1 MEWYFPITII
11 PGIALLIL
19 STTSL
24 ILGLNAELTQLS
36 EEKKRFEIIVDQKII
51 QLKRISFAVF
61 WLYMGIFLFLISG
74 MGAAMVEDTIQWPKF
89 ILLAGVLSVTGAI
102 ILLLIFSIKSV
113 KIRIAFL
120 LLKKKE
126 HSK

>member
-24 ILGLNAELTQLS
+24 ILGLNAELTQLA
-36 EEKKRFEIIVDQKII
+36 EEGKRIEIIVDQKIN
-51 QLKRISFAVF
+51 QLKRISFALF
-61 WLYMGIFLFLISG
+61 LLYLGIFLFLISG
-74 MGAAMVEDTIQWPKF
+74 MGAAMAENSIQWPKF

-113 KIRIAFL
+113 RIRIEFL
-120 LLKKKE
+120 QLKRRE

>member
-24 ILGLNAELTQLS
+24 IVGLNAELTQLA
-36 EEKKRFEIIVDQKII
+36 EEKKRFEIIIDQKIN
-51 QLKRISFAVF
+51 QLKRISFALF
-61 WLYMGIFLFLISG
+61 WLYMGIFLFLISS
-74 MGAAMVEDTIQWPKF
+74 MGAALVENEIQWPKF
-89 ILLAGVLSVTGAI
+89 ILLVGVLSVTGAI

-113 KIRIAFL
+113 RIRIAYL
-120 LLKKKE
+120 QLKKRE

>member
-24 ILGLNAELTQLS
+24 ILALNAELTQLA
-36 EEKKRFEIIVDQKII
+36 EEGKRIEIIVDQKIN
-51 QLKRISFAVF
+51 QLKRISFALF
-61 WLYMGIFLFLISG
+61 LLYLGIFLFLISG
-74 MGAAMVEDTIQWPKF
+74 MGAAMVENSIQWPKF
-89 ILLAGVLSVTGAI
+89 ILLAGVLSVTWAI

-113 KIRIAFL
+113 RIRIEFL
-120 LLKKKE
+120 QLKRRE

>member
-1 MEWYFPITII
+1 MEWYFPITIV

-24 ILGLNAELTQLS
+24 ILGLNTELTQLA
-36 EEKKRFEIIVDQKII
+36 EENKSFEIIINQKIN
-51 QLKRISFAVF
+51 QLKRISFALF

-74 MGAAMVEDTIQWPKF
+74 LGSALVEKTIQWPKF

-120 LLKKKE
+120 QLKKKE